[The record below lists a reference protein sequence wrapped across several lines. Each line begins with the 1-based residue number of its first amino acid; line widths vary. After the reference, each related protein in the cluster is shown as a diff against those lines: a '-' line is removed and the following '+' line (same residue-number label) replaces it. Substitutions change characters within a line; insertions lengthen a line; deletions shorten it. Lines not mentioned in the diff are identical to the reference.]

1 MITEIVMPKMGESI
15 NEGTIL
21 EWRKKVGDTIELDEI
36 LLEIGTDKVDS
47 EIPSPCE
54 GVIVEILAKPNDVI
68 EVGKVIAKIDSE
80 KKVNSKQSKDKKIID
95 TLRLDDSLKDKRN
108 KSDKS
113 SVVLN
118 EKNKF
123 YSPVVMKI
131 LSENNISLNQ
141 LENINGTGRA
151 GRITKKDMIQFIENM
166 NNKKVEEKT
175 VSSIKINKGE
185 DIPEYDIK
193 SKIETIKTVSPG
205 KVQELSHMRKAIS
218 NHMMKSIN
226 TSAHVHLMTEIDV
239 TEIVNFVKA
248 NQNSFYE
255 KENFTLTY
263 TPFILMSTIK
273 ALKSHPLVNASLI
286 NDSIHYHKHINIGL
300 AVSIEDGLMV
310 PTIFNCEEKNFLG
323 LCRSVNEIANRTRL
337 NEITPD
343 ELGGSTFSIT
353 NFGVFG
359 IMAGTPIINQ
369 PNVGI
374 LGIGSIKKAPVVIES
389 SHGEDAIAI
398 RNILVASLG
407 FDHRLIDGAGGSNFL
422 KEIKKNIES
431 MNLKDLV

>member
-21 EWRKKVGDTIELDEI
+21 EWRKNVGDPIELDEI

-54 GVIVEILAKPNDVI
+54 GIVVEILAKPNDVI
-68 EVGKVIAKIDSE
+68 EVGKVIAKIDSVKDVST
-80 KKVNSKQSKDKKIID
+80 KKVKIDEVNEEIKNSVDRSNHSNADLNKKK
-95 TLRLDDSLKDKRN
+95 T
-108 KSDKS
+108 
-113 SVVLN
+113 
-118 EKNKF
+118 F

-131 LSENNISLNQ
+131 LSENNIALNEI
-141 LENINGTGRA
+141 ENINGTGRA
-151 GRITKKDMIQFIENM
+151 GRVTKKDVLQFIDGT
-166 NNKKVEEKT
+166 NNKEIEET
-175 VSSIKINKGE
+175 TSSSTRISKDKGITENNIKG
-185 DIPEYDIK
+185 
-193 SKIETIKTVSPG
+193 KIETIKAVSSG
-205 KVQELSHMRKAIS
+205 KVQELSHMRKVIS
-218 NHMMKSIN
+218 NHMMDSIT
-226 TSAHVHLMTEIDV
+226 TSAHVYLMTEIDV
-239 TEIVNFVKA
+239 TEVVNFVKA

-255 KENFTLTY
+255 KENFALTY

-273 ALKSHPLVNASLI
+273 ALINHPLFNASLI
-286 NDSIHYHKHINIGL
+286 DDSIHYHKNINVGL

-323 LCRSVNEIANRTRL
+323 LCRSVNEIAGRTRL
-337 NEITPD
+337 KKIAPD

-353 NFGVFG
+353 NFGIFG

-389 SHGEDAIAI
+389 SSGDDAIAI

-407 FDHRLIDGAGGSNFL
+407 FDHRLIDGAGGANFL
-422 KEIKKNIES
+422 KDVKENIEN
-431 MNLKDLV
+431 MNLKDLM

>member
-68 EVGKVIAKIDSE
+68 EVGKVIAKIDSG
-80 KKVNSKQSKDKKIID
+80 KKVNSEQSEDKKVTDTLKLDDLSKDKK
-95 TLRLDDSLKDKRN
+95 N

-113 SVVLN
+113 NVVSN

-151 GRITKKDMIQFIENM
+151 GRITKKDMLQFIENM
-166 NNKKVEEKT
+166 KNKKVEEKT

-185 DIPEYDIK
+185 GIPENDIK
-193 SKIETIKTVSPG
+193 SKIEKIKTVSPG

-226 TSAHVHLMTEIDV
+226 TSAHVYLMTEIDV

-273 ALKSHPLVNASLI
+273 ALKNHPLFNASLI
-286 NDSIHYHKHINIGL
+286 NDSINYHKHINIGL

-389 SHGEDAIAI
+389 SQGEDAIAI

>member
-80 KKVNSKQSKDKKIID
+80 KKVNSKQSKDKKLID
-95 TLRLDDSLKDKRN
+95 TLKLDDSLKDKKN

-113 SVVLN
+113 NVVLK
-118 EKNKF
+118 KNKF

-131 LSENNISLNQ
+131 LTENNISLNQ

-151 GRITKKDMIQFIENM
+151 GRITKKDMLQFIENM

-185 DIPEYDIK
+185 DLPEYDIK
-193 SKIETIKTVSPG
+193 SKIETNKTVSSG

-273 ALKSHPLVNASLI
+273 ALKNYPLVNASLI
-286 NDSIHYHKHINIGL
+286 NDSIHHHKHINIGL

-323 LCRSVNEIANRTRL
+323 LCRSVNEIANRTRS
-337 NEITPD
+337 NQITPD

-389 SHGEDAIAI
+389 SKGEDAIAI